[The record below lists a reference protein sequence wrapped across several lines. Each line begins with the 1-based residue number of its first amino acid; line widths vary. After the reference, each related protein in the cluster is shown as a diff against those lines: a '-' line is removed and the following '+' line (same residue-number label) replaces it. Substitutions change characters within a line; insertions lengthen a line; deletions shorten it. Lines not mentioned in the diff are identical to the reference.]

1 MKSSTFEN
9 LTHLNISQY
18 VEIKNI
24 VIPII
29 QRDYAQGRENEVLRR
44 NAFLTTIFNA
54 LKVGKE
60 IDLDFVYGEIK
71 GNDFIPID
79 GQQRLTTIYLLYYY
93 IAVRENRYDDF
104 EKLPKL
110 TYRTRFTSKQFFDY
124 LRDNK
129 LVSIKVEQK
138 PSDWIS
144 RQPWYFSDYAKDHS
158 VKAVIN
164 MLDAIHKKYSELPI
178 EQNQRYY
185 DNLSKIRFSIYP
197 INGGISSDAL
207 YVRMNAR
214 GEQLSN
220 FENFKAKIEE
230 KLRLTNNELSDR
242 FSTEST
248 VWQDEFWQILK
259 GKKGIPND
267 KNLYAFIRWMFV
279 GLYIKLHDN
288 IENKTLEEEILKN
301 LIGTQDSEYY
311 GKEIPYYSYEDYFEW
326 GSQDNASNAIYYIAK
341 NIRSFLDE
349 KSENGENRIIS
360 KRRNYSENKELD
372 NSEKSEKKQLS
383 DFEKYSQPNI
393 VWLIA
398 ILRFYCTFLPEV
410 LDVNKERV
418 VNNWARTVNNLVDNQ
433 QIDGSKE
440 VYDAIKSIYAIIE
453 SMNKTHNT
461 DVLHWLKE
469 TKESDL
475 DKYRGF
481 KLAQLKEEKQKAE
494 LILSNSEFEN
504 PIKELEEIGM
514 LRGNIGFAL
523 DLSKGNDNAVDLG
536 KLKKYAK
543 LSKDLFDYI
552 EKESRKNEGREYLF
566 ERALFTKGDYTW
578 SKDLLVKDIYNR
590 DVSYKRLLNHKIEEK
605 RNCII
610 NAIKDIERKYLNFE
624 SNIDKCLV
632 DIINAFIKNTAFN
645 SLLEQSNAPWRYLF
659 ITEPALF
666 AYSNKGLFC
675 YFDNK
680 NKFYLPKSTNCMK
693 DSPELY
699 SYYFYARHKGK
710 FGLTDLHVEN
720 YIVFFSA
727 DKIKYR
733 VNQKI
738 LYGEN
743 ELREKFVAEY
753 ESIDDAEKT
762 GIIEKVQEN

>member
-9 LTHLNISQY
+9 LTHLNVPQY

-29 QRDYAQGRENEVLRR
+29 QRDYAQGRESEVLRR

-93 IAVRENRYDDF
+93 IAARENRFDEF
-104 EKLPKL
+104 RKLPKL

-129 LVSIKVEQK
+129 LESTNVEQK

-164 MLDAIHKKYSELPI
+164 MLDAIHKKYNELPI

-214 GEQLSN
+214 GKQLSN

-248 VWQDEFWQILK
+248 GWQDKFWLLK
-259 GKKGIPND
+259 GKNKNNEKEIPTD
-267 KNLYAFIRWMFV
+267 KNLYAFMRWMFV
-279 GLYIKLHDN
+279 GLYIKLHNN
-288 IENKTLEEEILKN
+288 IENKTPEEEILKN

-311 GKEIPYYSYEDYFEW
+311 GKEIPYYSYEDYFGW
-326 GSQDNASNAIYYIAK
+326 AKLDDAKYDVNRDINYIVK
-341 NIRSFLDE
+341 RIESFLDTNC
-349 KSENGENRIIS
+349 KYDITI
-360 KRRNYSENKELD
+360 KRRSC
-372 NSEKSEKKQLS
+372 SEKNELAH
-383 DFEKYSQPNI
+383 FEKYFRPNI

-398 ILRFYCTFLPEV
+398 ILEFYCTFLPKV
-410 LDVNKERV
+410 IDSNWERI

-440 VYDAIKSIYAIIE
+440 IYDAIRSIYAIIE

-461 DVLHWLKE
+461 DILHWLKE

-494 LILSNSEFEN
+494 LILSNSDFEN
-504 PIKELEEIGM
+504 PIKELEGIRM
-514 LRGNIGFAL
+514 LNGNIGFAL

-610 NAIKDIERKYLNFE
+610 NVIKDIERKYLNFE

-645 SLLEQSNAPWRYLF
+645 FLLEQSNAPWRYLF

-699 SYYFYARHKGK
+699 SYYFYARHEGK
-710 FGLTDLHVEN
+710 FELTDVHVEN

-753 ESIDDAEKT
+753 KSIDDAEKA

>member
-9 LTHLNISQY
+9 LTHLNITQY

-230 KLRLTNNELSDR
+230 KLRLTNNGLSDR
-242 FSTEST
+242 FSTKST
-248 VWQDEFWQILK
+248 VWQDKFWQILK
-259 GKKGIPND
+259 GKEEIPND

-279 GLYIKLHDN
+279 GLYIKLHNN
-288 IENKTLEEEILKN
+288 IENKTPEEEILKN

-311 GKEIPYYSYEDYFEW
+311 GKEIPYYSYEDCFGWAKLDDAKY
-326 GSQDNASNAIYYIAK
+326 DVNRDITYIVK
-341 NIRSFLDE
+341 RIELFLDTNC
-349 KSENGENRIIS
+349 KYDITI
-360 KRRNYSENKELD
+360 KRRNC
-372 NSEKSEKKQLS
+372 SEKNGLAHFGE
-383 DFEKYSQPNI
+383 YPQPDI

-398 ILRFYCTFLPEV
+398 ILEFYCTFFPEV
-410 LDVNKERV
+410 IDSNWERIV
-418 VNNWARTVNNLVDNQ
+418 SNWTRTVNNLINNQ
-433 QIDGSKE
+433 QIDGSDE
-440 VYDAIKSIYAIIE
+440 VYDAIRSIYEIIE

-475 DKYRGF
+475 EKYRGV
-481 KLAQLKEEKQKAE
+481 KLAQIKEEKQKAE

-504 PIKELEEIGM
+504 PIKELEDIRM
-514 LRGNIGFAL
+514 LNGNIGFAL

-566 ERALFTKGDYTW
+566 ERALLTKGDYTW
-578 SKDLLVKDIYNR
+578 SKHLLVKNIYDR
-590 DVSYKRLLNHKIEEK
+590 DFNYKKLLNNKEK
-605 RNCII
+605 QNCII
-610 NAIKDIERKYLNFE
+610 NVIKDIERKYSGLTINE
-624 SNIDKCLV
+624 CLE
-632 DIINAFIKNTAFN
+632 DIINTFSEKNDFH

-710 FGLTDLHVEN
+710 FGLTDLYVEN

>member
-138 PSDWIS
+138 PSAWIS

-242 FSTEST
+242 FSTETT

-259 GKKGIPND
+259 GKKENPND

-288 IENKTLEEEILKN
+288 IENKTPEEEILKN

-311 GKEIPYYSYEDYFEW
+311 GKEIPYYSYEDYFGW
-326 GSQDNASNAIYYIAK
+326 AKLDDAKYDINRDINYIVK
-341 NIRSFLDE
+341 RIELFLDANY
-349 KSENGENRIIS
+349 KYDITI
-360 KRRNYSENKELD
+360 KRRNC
-372 NSEKSEKKQLS
+372 SEKNGLAHFGE
-383 DFEKYSQPNI
+383 YSQSGI

-398 ILRFYCTFLPEV
+398 ILEFYCTFFPEV
-410 LDVNKERV
+410 IDSNWERV
-418 VNNWARTVNNLVDNQ
+418 VSNWTRTVNNLINNQ
-433 QIDGSKE
+433 QIDGSNE
-440 VYDAIKSIYAIIE
+440 VYDAIRSIYAIIE

-475 DKYRGF
+475 EKYRGV
-481 KLAQLKEEKQKAE
+481 KLAQIKEEKQKAE

-504 PIKELEEIGM
+504 PIKELEDIRM
-514 LRGNIGFAL
+514 LNGNIGFAL

-552 EKESRKNEGREYLF
+552 EKESRKNEGRKYLF
-566 ERALFTKGDYTW
+566 ERALLTKGDYTW
-578 SKDLLVKDIYNR
+578 SKHLLVKNIYDR
-590 DVSYKRLLNHKIEEK
+590 DFNYKKLLNNKEK
-605 RNCII
+605 QNCII
-610 NAIKDIERKYLNFE
+610 NVIKDIERKYSGLTINE
-624 SNIDKCLV
+624 CLE
-632 DIINAFIKNTAFN
+632 DIINTFTEKNDFH

-727 DKIKYR
+727 DKTKYR